1 MSARREL
8 EGWARLRMQ
17 KLEAGIYPSGII
29 DGVRVE
35 LATSPRMSVTSA
47 ARRQL
52 VKPIP
57 AR

>member
-1 MSARREL
+1 
-8 EGWARLRMQ
+8 MQ